1 MIQYFVKYS
10 IGVISEEIKIKIHH
24 DNIDKLHCLGLK
36 TLTEKYHDDHT
47 NYLQVI

>member
-24 DNIDKLHCLGLK
+24 GKIDKSHCSGVK
-36 TLTEKYHDDHT
+36 TLTEKYHDDYT

>member
-24 DNIDKLHCLGLK
+24 DNIDKSHCLGLK
-36 TLTEKYHDDHT
+36 TLTEKNIMIT
-47 NYLQVI
+47 IQITFK

>member
-24 DNIDKLHCLGLK
+24 SKIDKSHCSGLK
-36 TLTEKYHDDHT
+36 TLTENIMITIQITFK
-47 NYLQVI
+47 